1 MQVPFH
7 RPSISADEIRAVTDV
22 LAAGWLT
29 AGRKTAEFET
39 AFADFVGAPHA
50 VAVNSATSA
59 LHLALVAAG
68 VGRDDEVLVP
78 AMTFASTAGVVRY
91 LGARPVFVDI
101 ERDTHLM
108 DAGKLEERI
117 TDRTRA
123 IIPVHYGG
131 QPCDMDAICGIARSR
146 GLHVVEDAAHSLPAR
161 YRGRPIGS
169 VGDYTCFSFYA
180 TKTITTGEGG
190 MVCTVDGKGAARIRR
205 LRTHGIDRDA
215 WSRLESSRFWQY
227 DVTELGYKYNTTD
240 IAAAMGIEQLKRA
253 ESMREARQR
262 IAERYDAAFRG
273 VQGLDLY
280 VVRPGRE
287 SAWHLYPLR
296 IDPEGLTIGRDR
308 FIEELEGRGVGVSV
322 HFIPL
327 YEFTYYRGLGYDGA
341 GCDGCRWVFE
351 RTLSLPIWPDMGDGE
366 IDHVAGSVLDIV
378 KRYRK

>member
-29 AGRKTAEFET
+29 SGRKTAEFEA
-39 AFADFVGAPHA
+39 AFAAFVGAPHA

-117 TDRTRA
+117 TERTRA

-146 GLHVVEDAAHSLPAR
+146 GLHVIEDAAHSLPAR

-190 MVCTVDGKGAARIRR
+190 MICTIDGEGAARMRR

-262 IAERYDAAFRG
+262 IAGRYDAAFRG

-296 IDPEGLTIGRDR
+296 IDPEGLSIGRDR
-308 FIEELEGRGVGVSV
+308 FIEELEGRDVGVSV

-327 YEFTYYRGLGYDGA
+327 YEFTYYKGLGYDGA

>member
-7 RPSISADEIRAVTDV
+7 RPSLGDDEIRAVADV
-22 LAAGWLT
+22 LKAGWLT
-29 AGRKTAEFET
+29 AGKKTAEFET
-39 AFADFVGAPHA
+39 AFADFVSSPHA

-59 LHLALVAAG
+59 LHLALIAAG
-68 VGRDDEVLVP
+68 VSEGDEVLVP

-91 LGARPVFVDI
+91 LGARPVLVDI

-108 DAGKLEERI
+108 DAGKIEERI
-117 TDRTRA
+117 TERTRA

-169 VGDYTCFSFYA
+169 VGDFTCFSFYA

-190 MVCTVDGKGAARIRR
+190 MICTVDGKRAARMRR

-227 DVTELGYKYNTTD
+227 DVAELGYKYNTTD

-253 ESMREARQR
+253 ESMREARRR
-262 IAERYDAAFRG
+262 IAGRYDAAFRG
-273 VQGLDLY
+273 VPGLDLY
-280 VVRPGRE
+280 VVRPDRE

-296 IDPEGLTIGRDR
+296 IDPEGLSIGRDR
-308 FIEELEGRGVGVSV
+308 FIEELERRGVGVSV
-322 HFIPL
+322 HFIPI
-327 YEFTYYRGLGYDGA
+327 YEFTYYKGLGYDGA

-351 RTLSLPIWPDMGDGE
+351 RTLSLPIYPSMGDGE
-366 IDHVAGSVLDIV
+366 IDHVAESVLGIV
-378 KRYRK
+378 KRYGK

>member
-91 LGARPVFVDI
+91 LGARPVLVDI

-108 DAGKLEERI
+108 DAGKLEEKI

-169 VGDYTCFSFYA
+169 VGDFTCFSFYA

-190 MVCTVDGKGAARIRR
+190 MVCTADGEGAARIRR

-296 IDPEGLTIGRDR
+296 IDPEGLSIGRDR
-308 FIEELEGRGVGVSV
+308 FIEELEGRGIGVSV